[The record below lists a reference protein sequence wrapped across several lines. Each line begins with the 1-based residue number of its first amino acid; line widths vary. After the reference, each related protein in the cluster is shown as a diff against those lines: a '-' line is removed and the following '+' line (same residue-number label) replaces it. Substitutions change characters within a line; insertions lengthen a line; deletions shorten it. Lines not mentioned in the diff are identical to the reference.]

1 LGWLWTLLVLLLL
14 LGLAAQLVFHLRDRL
29 AASYPELRP
38 QLAQMCEALDCVLS
52 LPKDTRHVL
61 ILGSDL
67 QTESEGNLSLEVT
80 LANRAAHAMAWP
92 VLELTLTDV
101 EDQPLARR
109 MFAPSEYLP
118 SARMENAGIQ
128 GRSEIP
134 FILQLQSKG
143 LKAAGYRLRMFY

>member
-1 LGWLWTLLVLLLL
+1 
-14 LGLAAQLVFHLRDRL
+14 
-29 AASYPELRP
+29 
-38 QLAQMCEALDCVLS
+38 
-52 LPKDTRHVL
+52 
-61 ILGSDL
+61 
-67 QTESEGNLSLEVT
+67 
-80 LANRAAHAMAWP
+80 
-92 VLELTLTDV
+92 
-101 EDQPLARR
+101 